1 MNLWEAKAMRKRI
14 LTWLTLPLFVVL
26 FGFGSAESYT
36 NFGFGLSVGNYDYLP
51 YGHSNVGVSID
62 FNNYMGDYG
71 NWVNVPRFGRCWR
84 PYATS
89 SWRPYLYGHWDYTS
103 YGPTWEGYE
112 PWAWAGYHYGNWI
125 FTPEYGW
132 VWIPGYD
139 WHPDRV
145 TWGYD
150 SNAIGW
156 MPSPPVGYSYGCGYL
171 SYGDCGYSD
180 PYYSPRFSNIG
191 FNLFVF
197 IDRHRF
203 FNDNYADYYLGRDY
217 TRNVFVR
224 RSARFEQR
232 PIQRAQ
238 LERILGQRVNEV
250 PVRVRDIRMHDRVV
264 KAVIPEGS
272 ETRIRRN
279 ADRVIKQTI
288 APAIR
293 DRRNFDNDFERS
305 SSRDREQVVQHPSD
319 RNFDRNA
326 DRNTIERR
334 DFRRNSNDRDRQFDN
349 RVRGNERTVIQN
361 DRGRERTLENRNREQ
376 FGRDRELSR
385 DRQFTPDR
393 SFDARQREQQI
404 QRDRQTFDR
413 NTNNRNERERIYQ
426 GYQRN
431 ENPRYDNPRR
441 IEEQRNIERRDI
453 QQRDLRERDSERRNF
468 DRPEAQPRFEGPD
481 QRVQPRTE
489 GSDRSNRDNQVRRND
504 SNKKDKPKKP
514 HQ

>member
-1 MNLWEAKAMRKRI
+1 MRKKI
-14 LTWLTLPLFVVL
+14 LTWLTLPLLLVL

-36 NFGFGLSVGNYDYLP
+36 NFGLGVSVGNYDYLP
-51 YGHSNVGVSID
+51 YGRSNVGVSID

-89 SWRPYLYGHWDYTS
+89 GWRPYLYGHWDYTS

-145 TWGYD
+145 VWGYD

-180 PYYSPRFSNIG
+180 PFYSPRFSNIG

-203 FNDNYADYYLGRDY
+203 FNDNYGDYYLGRDY

-224 RSARFEQR
+224 RSARFETR
-232 PIQRAQ
+232 PIQRVQ

-250 PVRVRDIRMHDRVV
+250 PVRVRQIQMRDRVV
-264 KAVIPEGS
+264 KAVLPEGS
-272 ETRIRRN
+272 EARIRRN
-279 ADRVIKQTI
+279 ADRVIKQNI
-288 APAIR
+288 APALKEN
-293 DRRNFDNDFERS
+293 RRNFGVD
-305 SSRDREQVVQHPSD
+305 RDRTISRNDDNRTMERRSD
-319 RNFDRNA
+319 RSFDRNL

-334 DFRRNSNDRDRQFDN
+334 DFQNNRNDRDRQFDN
-349 RVRGNERTVIQN
+349 RYRGNNRGVIQN
-361 DRGRERTLENRNREQ
+361 DRGRDRVLENRTRE
-376 FGRDRELSR
+376 FSR
-385 DRQFTPDR
+385 DRRFETPDR
-393 SFDARQREQQI
+393 GRI
-404 QRDRQTFDR
+404 QRDRQTFDRSTIDRNSRDRQTFDRNTFDR
-413 NTNNRNERERIYQ
+413 NTNNRNERDRS
-426 GYQRN
+426 YQRY
-431 ENPRYDNPRR
+431 ENPRQF
-441 IEEQRNIERRDI
+441 EQRRNIEH
-453 QQRDLRERDSERRNF
+453 QQNLERQQNMERR
-468 DRPEAQPRFEGPD
+468 FERPD
-481 QRVQPRTE
+481 QREQRYLGNNGP
-489 GSDRSNRDNQVRRND
+489 DRGNQVRRDEN
-504 SNKKDKPKKP
+504 SRNQNKQNSDKKPKKVKE
-514 HQ
+514 

>member
-1 MNLWEAKAMRKRI
+1 MRKRI
-14 LTWLTLPLFVVL
+14 LTWLTLPLFLVL
-26 FGFGSAESYT
+26 FGFSSAESYT

-71 NWVNVPRFGRCWR
+71 SWVNVPRFGRCWR

-180 PYYSPRFSNIG
+180 PFYSPRFSNIS

-217 TRNVFVR
+217 TRNVFLR

-232 PIQRAQ
+232 PIQRTQ

-250 PVRVRDIRMHDRVV
+250 PVRVRDIRMQDRVV
-264 KAVIPEGS
+264 KAVLPEGS

-288 APAIR
+288 APALK
-293 DRRNFDNDFERS
+293 DNRRKFDNDRERTV
-305 SSRDREQVVQHPSD
+305 SRNENDRTVERRLD
-319 RNFDRNA
+319 RNFDRNS

-334 DFRRNSNDRDRQFDN
+334 DFVRSRNDRDRQFED
-349 RVRGNERTVIQN
+349 RSRGNERKTIQN
-361 DRGRERTLENRNREQ
+361 ERGPQRELENRSRED
-376 FGRDRELSR
+376 FGRN
-385 DRQFTPDR
+385 R
-393 SFDARQREQQI
+393 SFDAR
-404 QRDRQTFDR
+404 
-413 NTNNRNERERIYQ
+413 ERERVMRERETVDRQ
-426 GYQRN
+426 SFDRSRNDRSERDRSFQRT
-431 ENPRYDNPRR
+431 ENPRLL
-441 IEEQRNIERRDI
+441 EEQQRNIERRNIERQDLE
-453 QQRDLRERDSERRNF
+453 QRNIERRNF
-468 DRPEAQPRFEGPD
+468 DRPEGRFERPD
-481 QRVQPRTE
+481 QRVQPQYE
-489 GSDRSNRDNQVRRND
+489 GNQRSNRDNQVKRD
-504 SNKKDKPKKP
+504 SNNKKDKPKKP